1 MDLDLTFDLWHP
13 EEMQAFNDEF
23 SGDVDADII
32 AVLNEYGPQ
41 IVQRAQQLCPVDTG
55 ALRDS
60 IDYEIDEAAQE
71 LLIYGEIYYYP
82 YVEFGTVK
90 MAGTHMVE
98 TAYGEFE
105 PELLQAVDNA
115 IAASA
120 GYY

>member
-23 SGDVDADII
+23 SGDVDQDIM
-32 AVLNEYGPQ
+32 AVLEEYGPQ

-71 LLIYGEIYYYP
+71 LYIYGEIYYYP
-82 YVEFGTVK
+82 HVEFGTVHQ
-90 MAGTHMVE
+90 AGQHMVE
-98 TAYGEFE
+98 DAYAEFE

>member
-1 MDLDLTFDLWHP
+1 MDIFLDFDLWHP
-13 EEMQAFNDEF
+13 ETMQAFNDGF
-23 SGDVDADII
+23 SGDVDADIQ
-32 AVLNEYGPQ
+32 AVLEEYGPQ

-60 IDYEIDEAAQE
+60 IDFEVDSAAQE
-71 LLIYGEIYYYP
+71 LYIYGEIYYYP

-90 MAGTHMVE
+90 MAGAHMVE

-120 GYY
+120 GAY